1 MATFSNIDVEEPST
15 VTFTVAAVSVT
26 RNSSAEL
33 QEILTLGDAET
44 TNGLA
49 RVLNAAPVSTEF
61 ALAVRIAGGPSSVAD
76 LAVRAV
82 LPSTAADNLVR
93 PIAPS
98 TYGDGGIFRVAQ
110 STAGDLNVTVA
121 GYSTIVAA
129 SLTSPLSTAA
139 PATDASG
146 LVVRQVG
153 YSTTVNISSLGGAV
167 VVRSSAADA
176 LVTAHG
182 NQSSNSSVYLPVR
195 LTNGTAFLQTGADYT
210 HGSTVSTISTAL
222 TAPGLML
229 RAGTDALSNTNL
241 FTLLRGS
248 TAGAA
253 LVSLGTDSGASAV
266 GSTNGA
272 LKVNVVA
279 GSAAGDTTVTA
290 SFAAGYVSSAAPAAG
305 SSGLVVRQVGYS
317 TTLNVSSLA
326 GAVITRSSAA
336 DQLVTVYQ
344 STAADLNVT
353 VAGYSTI
360 MAVSSVDGLVN
371 TRPVSSSGVSLSTD
385 TDPASTVQGLIVR
398 QVGFSTMV
406 AVSSLAGAV
415 DVRPVAGS
423 TFTVRAMQSSA
434 ADLNVTV
441 AGYSTT
447 VNVSSVGGAVV
458 VRSSAA
464 DFFATVK
471 NSTIGELLASVQ
483 QNSTVWQTQA
493 KIQDS
498 SGVGFIGTIT
508 RPTTAVQ
515 GLAVRTVL
523 NDLQSTYLSTM
534 GNNSTS
540 STIVSSV
547 AAQRV
552 KVFAYSITST
562 VQAINTLSF
571 ASSLANPI
579 WGVQMQSVSSAIAG
593 ANLAVTP
600 PAWLF
605 ATEAASPLV
614 FKVTGTTGTYHLALS
629 YFSEA

>member
-1 MATFSNIDVEEPST
+1 MPTFSNIDGEESST
-15 VTFTVAAVSVT
+15 VTFRVRAVQFDMAGVTEDMEVLALGDPDSSAALAAVT
-26 RNSSAEL
+26 
-33 QEILTLGDAET
+33 
-44 TNGLA
+44 
-49 RVLNAAPVSTEF
+49 NAAPASTRF
-61 ALAVRIAGGPSSVAD
+61 GLNVRVVGGPSSVAD
-76 LAVRAV
+76 FAVRAV
-82 LPSTAADNLVR
+82 LPST
-93 PIAPS
+93 
-98 TYGDGGIFRVAQ
+98 YGDHGLRVLQ

-121 GYSTIVAA
+121 GYST
-129 SLTSPLSTAA
+129 
-139 PATDASG
+139 
-146 LVVRQVG
+146 
-153 YSTTVNISSLGGAV
+153 TV
-167 VVRSSAADA
+167 
-176 LVTAHG
+176 
-182 NQSSNSSVYLPVR
+182 
-195 LTNGTAFLQTGADYT
+195 
-210 HGSTVSTISTAL
+210 
-222 TAPGLML
+222 
-229 RAGTDALSNTNL
+229 
-241 FTLLRGS
+241 
-248 TAGAA
+248 
-253 LVSLGTDSGASAV
+253 
-266 GSTNGA
+266 
-272 LKVNVVA
+272 
-279 GSAAGDTTVTA
+279 
-290 SFAAGYVSSAAPAAG
+290 
-305 SSGLVVRQVGYS
+305 
-317 TTLNVSSLA
+317 NVSSLA
-326 GAVITRSSAA
+326 GPVIVRSSAA
-336 DQLVTVYQ
+336 DQLVSVYQ

-353 VAGYSTI
+353 VAGYSTT
-360 MAVSSVDGLVN
+360 AQVSSVAGLVN

-508 RPTTAVQ
+508 RPTTAAQ

-629 YFSEA
+629 YFVEA